1 MKGTHLALCLLLATS
16 AGAHAQTTGDP
27 VAGQE
32 KSAMCQG
39 CHGPDGNS
47 LAPQWPNLAGQGVKY
62 IVKQL
67 KDFQSGARK
76 DPTMT
81 SMVEG
86 LSEQDM
92 ADIAAYFSQQ
102 KVQVTPVERI
112 NGKGRKLYVGG
123 NRYTDVPSCAGCHGP
138 NAVGNGPGAIPRLA
152 GQKADYVMK
161 ALHDYR
167 TESRTNDR
175 NAIMQGVVK
184 MMSDREIEA
193 VAAYLAALER

>member
-1 MKGTHLALCLLLATS
+1 MKGTRFALCLLLAAS
-16 AGAHAQTTGDP
+16 ASVHAQIVGDP
-27 VAGQE
+27 AAGQE

-47 LAPQWPNLAGQGVKY
+47 LAAEWPNLAGQGVKY

-76 DPTMT
+76 DPTMS

-92 ADIAAYFSQQ
+92 ADIAAYFSGQ
-102 KVQVTPVERI
+102 KVQVAPSERV
-112 NGKGRKLYVGG
+112 NNKGRKLYVGG
-123 NRYTDVPSCAGCHGP
+123 NRYTDVPACAGCHGP

-152 GQKADYVMK
+152 GQKADYVTK

-184 MMSDREIEA
+184 MMSDREIKA
-193 VAAYLAALER
+193 VANYLAALQH